1 MQILGGEVYSPA
13 AGVKEM
19 TEEMLEQRLT
29 ECGIPFSPDLP
40 GKLLKYHELLLE
52 WNAKMD
58 LTAVTEEADMIDR
71 HYVDSLM
78 ALTIP
83 ELIPQGASLIDV
95 GTGAGFPGLPL
106 ALARADLRVTLMD
119 AQQKRLNFL
128 QAVLDAL
135 NVGML
140 MMNRSPE
147 DAVEK
152 AILTFVTHYGLLG
165 LMTALPTTPSFM
177 DYEKVYLP
185 KNHFIKA
192 ESMETEDYLAL
203 FYPFDKLDV
212 IKRGIESMWNIQND
226 RVMMALAL
234 TMTDKPMAVNMSFQR
249 EYAERYEWIKQQFID
264 WAFTYINSFLYY
276 EDYDTLND
284 ETRQM
289 MQQSM
294 AAFGGIAPTY
304 HIALLDKPTIIW
316 DFHSLMLG
324 VQMMFSFM
332 LTDSENPIK
341 LCRHCTKAF
350 VASRPSA
357 VFCSPQCKNKH
368 NVYKSRARNKS
379 EE

>member
-1 MQILGGEVYSPA
+1 MVQILGSEVYSPA

-135 NVGML
+135 DVQNVTLVHARAEDGARMKEHRECYDVAVARAVAPL
-140 MMNRSPE
+140 PVQKPHDSIREKPARRASRRS
-147 DAVEK
+147 V
-152 AILTFVTHYGLLG
+152 
-165 LMTALPTTPSFM
+165 
-177 DYEKVYLP
+177 
-185 KNHFIKA
+185 
-192 ESMETEDYLAL
+192 
-203 FYPFDKLDV
+203 
-212 IKRGIESMWNIQND
+212 
-226 RVMMALAL
+226 
-234 TMTDKPMAVNMSFQR
+234 
-249 EYAERYEWIKQQFID
+249 
-264 WAFTYINSFLYY
+264 
-276 EDYDTLND
+276 
-284 ETRQM
+284 
-289 MQQSM
+289 
-294 AAFGGIAPTY
+294 
-304 HIALLDKPTIIW
+304 KPTRRDRRIYP
-316 DFHSLMLG
+316 M
-324 VQMMFSFM
+324 
-332 LTDSENPIK
+332 
-341 LCRHCTKAF
+341 TK
-350 VASRPSA
+350 RPSA
-357 VFCSPQCKNKH
+357 GAKSCRTILLALRRVFVLYCFCIQ
-368 NVYKSRARNKS
+368 
-379 EE
+379 

>member
-1 MQILGGEVYSPA
+1 MVQILGSEVYSPA

-135 NVGML
+135 NVQ
-140 MMNRSPE
+140 N
-147 DAVEK
+147 
-152 AILTFVTHYGLLG
+152 VTLVHARGG
-165 LMTALPTTPSFM
+165 RRAQEGTT
-177 DYEKVYLP
+177 
-185 KNHFIKA
+185 
-192 ESMETEDYLAL
+192 
-203 FYPFDKLDV
+203 
-212 IKRGIESMWNIQND
+212 
-226 RVMMALAL
+226 RVL
-234 TMTDKPMAVNMSFQR
+234 
-249 EYAERYEWIKQQFID
+249 
-264 WAFTYINSFLYY
+264 
-276 EDYDTLND
+276 
-284 ETRQM
+284 
-289 MQQSM
+289 
-294 AAFGGIAPTY
+294 
-304 HIALLDKPTIIW
+304 
-316 DFHSLMLG
+316 
-324 VQMMFSFM
+324 
-332 LTDSENPIK
+332 
-341 LCRHCTKAF
+341 
-350 VASRPSA
+350 
-357 VFCSPQCKNKH
+357 
-368 NVYKSRARNKS
+368 
-379 EE
+379 